1 MEKRKNDRKGKRFT
15 IIIKV
20 MEIIYKYIIFNIS
33 RNEKNDKLEKWW
45 KNCII
50 AKTSDRKESIVRK
63 EKKICRYCWIRYR
76 WLINYFIKIHKKKYN
91 LKRLKRK
98 RK

>member
-1 MEKRKNDRKGKRFT
+1 LEKRKNDRKGKRFT

-33 RNEKNDKLEKWW
+33 RDEKNDKLEKWW
-45 KNCII
+45 ENCII
-50 AKTSDRKESIVRK
+50 TKTTDRNESIVRK
-63 EKKICRYCWIRYR
+63 KEKICRYYWIRYR

-91 LKRLKRK
+91 LKRLKIK
-98 RK
+98 